1 MTSRI
6 SHGTPAHTMV
16 VKSEKELLAHF
27 GANTDHVKQLCTVK
41 LDLDPLCSLI
51 AKIMA
56 EVGAQT
62 TT

>member
-1 MTSRI
+1 
-6 SHGTPAHTMV
+6 MV